1 MLTFAPMRFGKID
14 IWIVSF
20 IGAFTGCYI
29 MKVGRSAVDHL
40 PFAPY
45 IVLIAGLLAL
55 LGVRR
60 MLRPLLEQRSGK

>member
-14 IWIVSF
+14 IWIVS
-20 IGAFTGCYI
+20 
-29 MKVGRSAVDHL
+29 RSAIDHL

-60 MLRPLLEQRSGK
+60 MLRPLLEQRFGK